1 MFHFDNVSTSSTV
14 LTIQNC
20 MHTCIHVH
28 LSTIVALSFLCS
40 YVLPT
45 CLPVCVCSVYNVL
58 SSCQSVF
65 KSCLPIVCM
74 MSGLLVCLYDVLPSF
89 AFVRRYAYL
98 SGCLVSWP
106 SSPFIGSV
114 QHSMSYH
121 CLLFKTVTYGDCS
134 ALWHYR
140 LITGPSHMIN
150 VYWCIN
156 VILRHYFN
164 IPENNVSEVLSTRMY
179 LHL

>member
-1 MFHFDNVSTSSTV
+1 MFPQV
-14 LTIQNC
+14 QQ
-20 MHTCIHVH
+20 
-28 LSTIVALSFLCS
+28 
-40 YVLPT
+40 
-45 CLPVCVCSVYNVL
+45 CLPYKTVCILAYMSICLLFWRFPFCVVMSCLHV
-58 SSCQSVF
+58 CQSVSVQF
-65 KSCLPIVCM
+65 ITSCLLVSLYSSPVCIVCM
-74 MSGLLVCLYDVLPSF
+74 MSGLLVRLYDVLPSF

-98 SGCLVSWP
+98 SGCLVSCP

-121 CLLFKTVTYGDCS
+121 CLLIKTVTYGDCS

-164 IPENNVSEVLSTRMY
+164 IPENNVSEVLSTRI
-179 LHL
+179 

>member
-1 MFHFDNVSTSSTV
+1 MFPQV
-14 LTIQNC
+14 QQ
-20 MHTCIHVH
+20 
-28 LSTIVALSFLCS
+28 
-40 YVLPT
+40 
-45 CLPVCVCSVYNVL
+45 CLPYKTVCILANMSICLLLWCFPFCVVRSCLHVCQSVSNVL
-58 SSCQSVF
+58 SACQSVF

-74 MSGLLVCLYDVLPSF
+74 MPGLLVCLYDVLPSF
-89 AFVRRYAYL
+89 SFVRGYAYL

-164 IPENNVSEVLSTRMY
+164 IPENNVSEVLSTRM
-179 LHL
+179 

>member
-1 MFHFDNVSTSSTV
+1 MSQKDEYFNRRGVIKRRSGCALMFHFDNVSTSSTV

-28 LSTIVALSFLCS
+28 LSTIVAISFLCG

-58 SSCQSVF
+58 SACQSVF

-74 MSGLLVCLYDVLPSF
+74 MSGLLVRLYDVLPSF
-89 AFVRRYAYL
+89 AFVWGYAYL
-98 SGCLVSWP
+98 SGCLVS
-106 SSPFIGSV
+106 
-114 QHSMSYH
+114 
-121 CLLFKTVTYGDCS
+121 CDCS

-156 VILRHYFN
+156 VILGHYFN
-164 IPENNVSEVLSTRMY
+164 IPENNVSEVLSTRI
-179 LHL
+179 